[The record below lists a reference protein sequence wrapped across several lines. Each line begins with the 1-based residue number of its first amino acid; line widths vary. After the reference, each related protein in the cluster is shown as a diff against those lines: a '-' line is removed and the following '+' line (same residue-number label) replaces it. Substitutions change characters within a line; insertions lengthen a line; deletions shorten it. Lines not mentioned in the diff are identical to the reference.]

1 MVAKSYQN
9 LKVKG
14 KPFKENGRDYVIVIT
29 NHGNEKKVRWY
40 PDKPQKDVLEDTRA
54 RFCFWPDDTLY
65 VARGPKEAIDQ
76 FFTQDTQFFG
86 RYNSKWGWYIGTWV
100 KSDNVSTEKIRAH
113 KARMKELGISLYK
126 MPYSLIANKEG
137 KMLPWTEQPDFLQN

>member
-9 LKVKG
+9 LKIKG
-14 KPFKENGRDYVIVIT
+14 SPFKENGKEYVIVIS

-40 PDKPQKDVLEDTRA
+40 PDKSQTQVREDARV

-65 VARGPKEAIDQ
+65 IARGSKDALDR
-76 FFTQDTQFFG
+76 FFTQETHFFG
-86 RYNSKWGWYIGTWV
+86 RYNTKWGWYIGTWV
-100 KSDNVSTEKIRAH
+100 KTDNIDVEKIRAY

-126 MPYSLIANKEG
+126 MPYSLVSDKDG
-137 KMLPWTEQPDFLQN
+137 YLLPWDEQPDFLSN